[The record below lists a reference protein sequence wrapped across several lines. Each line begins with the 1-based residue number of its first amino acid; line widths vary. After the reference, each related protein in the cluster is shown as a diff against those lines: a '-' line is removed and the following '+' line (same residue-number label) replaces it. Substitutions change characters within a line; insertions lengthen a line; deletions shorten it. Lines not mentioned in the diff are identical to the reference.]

1 MPPLARELLDVLVCP
16 KSKEPLLYFEADGFL
31 FCPASR
37 LKYRIDQGVPVLLVE
52 EAAQLDQAETD
63 QLRKQAKALDL
74 SGA

>member
-1 MPPLARELLDVLVCP
+1 MPLARELLDVLVCP

-52 EAAQLDQAETD
+52 EAVEIGTPEAEA
-63 QLRKQAKALDL
+63 LRKQAKALGL